1 LQTTDDHPAVPSR
14 LDAPSDPAAD
24 AERAMPN
31 TPSTPAERAAPGAAD
46 EPSRGGRPPHGGR
59 PVGQK
64 RRTRTR
70 KARKDRRQGA
80 FFGIV
85 GTFSRIVAS
94 PLALPLDAALFGAIG
109 VSVLLYSIND
119 DLPSVD
125 ALQEVSYEEPLRIY
139 SADGS
144 LMAEYGVQRRRAVEF
159 EDIPTDLV
167 NAFLAAEDSR
177 FYDHAGIDLIGLGR
191 AAYAVAQAGEA
202 TQGGSTITMQVAR
215 NFFLTPEKTVK
226 RKLTEI
232 LLAMR
237 METTLEKN
245 DILELYLNKIF
256 FGNRAYGISAAAE
269 LYYNKTLDQLTLP
282 EMAML
287 AGLPK
292 APSAN
297 NPLADPERARERRD
311 WILDR
316 MLQLGYIDEVDHSMA
331 WVSPV
336 TATAYTA
343 PVEFPAGYAAEMARQ
358 FIVERFGETEAYK
371 RGLKVTTTIDENL
384 QTESD
389 NALRRALDA
398 YNTRHGYHGPE
409 DQLENVADMTTAE
422 LDEYLAGRPVVP
434 ERPVGVVTEAGPGA
448 AKVYLGDGETLE
460 LKLWQ
465 VNHMRRYV
473 NENAKGPRQGR
484 VDRVVAAGDVIRL
497 RKNEKDSW
505 ILTQVPTVGGALV
518 GLSPMDGA
526 IRAVSGGYEFD
537 WSKFNRV
544 TDARRQPGSTFKP
557 FVYAAALGKGYTP
570 ASLVSDTQK
579 SFGRWKPKNAD
590 GKYMGTIR
598 MRVALAKSRNLAIVN
613 LIDRMGIDYTRDFL
627 QRFGYPMDETP
638 RNYALALGAGTS
650 TPLQLAVGYAV
661 FANGGYKVE
670 PYVVQRIEDVAGNLL
685 FEAKPPRACESCWL
699 EPRKGEA
706 EVLGLDEADSPLAQ
720 QVLDPRIAYNM
731 DSMLKDV
738 ITDGTARRALQLRR
752 SDLAGK
758 TGTTNESRDSWFA
771 GYSPALVT
779 VAWMGMDDN
788 RPLGAGEWGG
798 TAALGMWVDFMA
810 DAMQDEPIAQIK
822 RPEGMVAV
830 RINPA
835 TGVASRGGGLVEYIR
850 DEYQLMT
857 LGPEPVKFAA
867 AAGGSPS
874 AAGARRSSSPS
885 PSASRSAPRRS
896 APRVMDELF

>member
-1 LQTTDDHPAVPSR
+1 MQTPDNPPAAPSHP
-14 LDAPSDPAAD
+14 DAPGNQAAAAADPATVD
-24 AERAMPN
+24 
-31 TPSTPAERAAPGAAD
+31 TAAAGAAD
-46 EPSRGGRPPHGGR
+46 EPRRGGRPPSGGR
-59 PVGQK
+59 LARPK
-64 RRTRTR
+64 RRTR
-70 KARKDRRQGA
+70 ARKGRKGRREGA
-80 FFGIV
+80 FSGILH
-85 GTFSRIVAS
+85 TFSRIVAA
-94 PLALPLDAALFGAIG
+94 PLALPLDAALIGAIG
-109 VSVLLYSIND
+109 ASVLLLSIHEE
-119 DLPSVD
+119 LPSVD
-125 ALQEVSYEEPLRIY
+125 ALQELSYEEPLRIY
-139 SADGS
+139 SAAGS
-144 LMAEYGVQRRRAVEF
+144 LMAEYGVQRRRAVAF
-159 EDIPTDLV
+159 EDIPPDLV
-167 NAFLAAEDSR
+167 KAFIAAEDSR
-177 FYDHAGIDLIGLGR
+177 FYDHAGIDAIGLAR

-237 METTLEKN
+237 METTLAKD

-269 LYYNKTLDQLTLP
+269 FYYSKTLDQLTLA

-343 PVEFPAGYAAEMARQ
+343 PIEFAAGYAAEMARQ
-358 FIVERFGETEAYK
+358 AVVERFGEQEAYK
-371 RGLKVTTTIDENL
+371 LGLKVTTTIDERL

-389 NALRRALDA
+389 KALRRALDA
-398 YNTRHGYHGPE
+398 YTTRHGYHGPE
-409 DQLENVADMTTAE
+409 DQLENVADMTQE
-422 LDEYLAGRPVVP
+422 SLDEYLQGRPVVP
-434 ERPVGVVTEAGPGA
+434 ERPVGVVTESGPSV
-448 AKVYLGDGETLE
+448 AKVYLGGGETVE

-484 VDRVVAAGDVIRL
+484 VDRVIPAGDVIRL
-497 RKNEKDSW
+497 RKNEKGTW
-505 ILTQVPTVGGALV
+505 ILTQVPTVGGALL
-518 GLSPMDGA
+518 GLSPTDGA
-526 IRAVSGGYEFD
+526 IRSISGGYEFD
-537 WSKFNRV
+537 WSKFNRA

-613 LIDRMGIDYTRDFL
+613 LIDRMGVDYTRDFL
-627 QRFGYPMDETP
+627 QRFGYPMEDTP
-638 RNYALALGAGTS
+638 RNYGLALGGGSS

-670 PYVVQRIEDVAGNLL
+670 PYVVQRIEDAAGNLL
-685 FEAKPPRACESCWL
+685 FEAAPPRACVSCWL

-731 DSMLKDV
+731 DSMLRDV
-738 ITDGTARRALQLRR
+738 ITDGTATRARQLRR

-771 GYSPALVT
+771 GYSPTLVT
-779 VAWMGMDDN
+779 IAWMGMDDN
-788 RPLGAGEWGG
+788 RPLGIGEWGG

-810 DAMQDEPIAQIK
+810 DAMKDEPVAQIR

-830 RINPA
+830 RINPG
-835 TGVASRGGGLVEYIR
+835 TGAASSGGGLVEYIR
-850 DEYQLMT
+850 NEYQLMT

-867 AAGGSPS
+867 ASGGGSS
-874 AAGARRSSSPS
+874 TGARRSSGSRGGSRSPS
-885 PSASRSAPRRS
+885 RSASAPRRS